1 MSQEIYEAFQEL
13 QGLEEATFS
22 FDKPG
27 MLGLQQFLN
36 ADDYADEDVT
46 IVDVDAETEL
56 DKKDDYDGDAVL
68 ECCVCGGKITCDP
81 KEVVIDQETQRANI
95 EQTCP
100 YCYNIGGFK
109 VIGQIEAP
117 EVETEET
124 ESTVEAE
131 EEPIAIDTENIT
143 VEEKEEPNLEE
154 ITEAKDDGDL
164 RYKI

>member
-36 ADDYADEDVT
+36 ADDYADEDIT

-100 YCYNIGGFK
+100 YCYNISGFK
-109 VIGQIEAP
+109 VIGQIETP
-117 EVETEET
+117 EVETEEI
-124 ESTVEAE
+124 ESAVETE
-131 EEPIAIDTENIT
+131 EEWTKIKDIMREVIKEN
-143 VEEKEEPNLEE
+143 EE
-154 ITEAKDDGDL
+154 
-164 RYKI
+164 